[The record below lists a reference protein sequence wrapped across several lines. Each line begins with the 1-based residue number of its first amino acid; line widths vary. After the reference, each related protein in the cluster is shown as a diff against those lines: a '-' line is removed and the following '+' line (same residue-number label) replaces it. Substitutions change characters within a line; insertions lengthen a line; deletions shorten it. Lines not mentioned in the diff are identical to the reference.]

1 MKRAAIR
8 HRQVPCAHLE
18 GNRSMKRVVIAIVAG
33 LLAVSAANAAGPNR
47 SGKISS
53 GLPNG
58 KHWTPF
64 G

>member
-1 MKRAAIR
+1 MKRI
-8 HRQVPCAHLE
+8 
-18 GNRSMKRVVIAIVAG
+18 VIAIVAG
-33 LLAVSAANAAGPNR
+33 LLAASAANAAGPNR
-47 SGKISS
+47 SGAISG